1 MSADLYKIAFSCL
14 KGTNLRLAKEL
25 LSRCGSEEAFFTA
38 TEQQLSAIN
47 SCRNSL
53 FSQSYRD
60 SVMQMASCEKDFIE
74 SNHVK
79 TLYFT
84 DSDYPQRLLECDDA
98 PVLLYGLGDFNLN
111 SRHIISIVGTRHAT
125 PYGNDFVRNL
135 IKSLSERL
143 EDFVI
148 VSGLA
153 YGIDVAA
160 HRAALDFGVPTV
172 GVLAHGLNTIYP
184 AQHRNTATAMVR
196 LAGSGLLSDYRSQD
210 ALHKGN
216 FVARNRIVAGL
227 CDCTIVVESAEKGGA
242 LITAGIAEA
251 YHRDVFALPGRI
263 SDRYSKGCNKLIKD
277 NVAGLIN
284 SADDLVEAMQ
294 WHVKPVEGQQNTLQ
308 VEISPV
314 EESILDYL
322 RQRGEGSINT
332 MCVELNIPINK
343 IMTLLVDMEFKNLLI
358 PYPGGKYRPA

>member
-1 MSADLYKIAFSCL
+1 MNTSLYKIAFSCL
-14 KGTNLRLAKEL
+14 KGINLRLAKEL
-25 LSRCGSEEAFFTA
+25 LSRCGSEMAFFTA

-47 SCRNSL
+47 SCRNNL
-53 FSQSYRD
+53 FSQSYRE
-60 SVMQMASCEKDFIE
+60 SVLHIASIEKDFVE
-74 SNHVK
+74 EHHVK
-79 TLYFT
+79 TFYFT
-84 DSDYPQRLLECDDA
+84 DEDYPHRLLECDDA
-98 PVLLYGLGDFNLN
+98 PIMLYGLGDFDLN
-111 SRHIISIVGTRHAT
+111 SRHAISIVGTRHAT

-135 IKSLSERL
+135 IKNLSERL
-143 EDFVI
+143 EDFIV

-153 YGIDVAA
+153 YGIDIAA
-160 HRAALDFGVPTV
+160 HRAALDFGVPTI

-184 AQHRNTATAMVR
+184 AQHRNIATEMIR
-196 LAGSGLLSDYRSQD
+196 TNGGLLSDYRSQD

-216 FVARNRIVAGL
+216 FIARNRIVAGL
-227 CDCTIVVESAEKGGA
+227 CDCTVVVESAEKGGA

-263 SDRYSKGCNKLIKD
+263 SDRYSKGCNKLIRD

-284 SADDLVEAMQ
+284 SADDLIEAMQ
-294 WHVKPVEGQQNTLQ
+294 WHVKPIEGEQNTLQ

-314 EESILDYL
+314 EESILNYL
-322 RQRGEGSINT
+322 TQKGEGNINT

-343 IMTLLVDMEFKNLLI
+343 IMTLLVDMEFKNMII